1 MKKLIGFSLMV
12 LVMMFW
18 GGAQAEESPAG
29 LTVQQLAEQ
38 GDALAQAQLASLYLL
53 GRDGYEVNE
62 KEASNWM
69 MKAAEQG
76 LLEAEVVVAA
86 MYDSGL
92 GLPHDVNK
100 ATRWYEKA
108 AAKGHGASLAILGR
122 NQAAKGSV
130 AFSYKTMRLKA
141 AKQIPT
147 EYAKRFLLK
156 KNTQ

>member
-1 MKKLIGFSLMV
+1 MIKLIKLILMIG
-12 LVMMFW
+12 MIS
-18 GGAQAEESPAG
+18 GAVSTYAEEQSNPP
-29 LTVQQLAEQ
+29 TVEELAKQ

-62 KEASNWM
+62 TEAAAWM
-69 MKAAEQG
+69 MKAAKQG

-86 MYDSGL
+86 MYDRGL
-92 GLPHDVNK
+92 GLPHDVSK
-100 ATRWYEKA
+100 ATQWYEKA

-141 AKQIPT
+141 ANQIPT
-147 EYAKRFLLK
+147 EYAKKLLLK
-156 KNTQ
+156 KKN